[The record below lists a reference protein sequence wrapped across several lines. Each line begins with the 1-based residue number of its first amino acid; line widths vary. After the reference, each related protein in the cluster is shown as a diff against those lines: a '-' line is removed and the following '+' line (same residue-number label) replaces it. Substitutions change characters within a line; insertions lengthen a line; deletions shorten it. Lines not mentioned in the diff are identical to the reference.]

1 MNEKSNI
8 VKASGQPKKRS
19 RGRPVVNDIVHL
31 QESIPAIPEELA
43 KVIFTSSQEI
53 CDEIVE
59 NEGND
64 VFNCGLGLG
73 TQNLRD

>member
-1 MNEKSNI
+1 M
-8 VKASGQPKKRS
+8 
-19 RGRPVVNDIVHL
+19 HL

-43 KVIFTSSQEI
+43 KVILTSLQEI
-53 CDEIVE
+53 CDEIAV

-73 TQNLRD
+73 